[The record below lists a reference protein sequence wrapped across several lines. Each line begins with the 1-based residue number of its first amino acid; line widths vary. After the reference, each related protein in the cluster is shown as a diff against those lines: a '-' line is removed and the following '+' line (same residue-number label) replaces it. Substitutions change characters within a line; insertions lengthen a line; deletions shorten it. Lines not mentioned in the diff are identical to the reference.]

1 MLLLF
6 MNYINGM
13 YTFQVLKLRSNYF
26 EKLLNKDVPWFDVH
40 NTGDFASR
48 MAE

>member
-1 MLLLF
+1 MEC
-6 MNYINGM
+6 I
-13 YTFQVLKLRSNYF
+13 TFQVLKLRSNYF